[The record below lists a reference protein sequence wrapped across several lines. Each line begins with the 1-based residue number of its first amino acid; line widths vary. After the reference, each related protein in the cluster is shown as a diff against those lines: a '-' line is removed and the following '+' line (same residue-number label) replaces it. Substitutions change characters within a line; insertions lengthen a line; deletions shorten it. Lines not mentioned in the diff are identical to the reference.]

1 MRLTMKYVCES
12 CVFSVKVSSY
22 ASQAS
27 HRCIVIMLLVA
38 FRMISAGRFL
48 PKLKKKKENVHSDRL
63 YAGFLGADF
72 FFSFLLL
79 FIHCDSCTINI
90 LRKRKNNDNSDKQ
103 PSLSI
108 KTITTELRRI
118 RADEKRSIQFN
129 SYVYELPI
137 NVEDSLFLIFLSF
150 DKPFNHRH
158 TASVQFYP
166 TTTTWSPLRIYTP
179 TIVRSPLILWL

>member
-48 PKLKKKKENVHSDRL
+48 PKLKKKKTFTATDCMQVFSAL
-63 YAGFLGADF
+63 I

-79 FIHCDSCTINI
+79 FIYCDSCTINI
-90 LRKRKNNDNSDKQ
+90 LRKKNNDNSDKQ

-137 NVEDSLFLIFLSF
+137 NIEDSLFLIFLSF

-179 TIVRSPLILWL
+179 TIVRSPLIL

>member
-1 MRLTMKYVCES
+1 M
-12 CVFSVKVSSY
+12 CVNRASSVSR
-22 ASQAS
+22 S
-27 HRCIVIMLLVA
+27 HRMHHRHHIVALLLCCLLH
-38 FRMISAGRFL
+38 SAWFL
-48 PKLKKKKENVHSDRL
+48 PAASYQSWKKKKTFTATDCMQVFSAL
-63 YAGFLGADF
+63 I

-79 FIHCDSCTINI
+79 FIYCDSCTINI
-90 LRKRKNNDNSDKQ
+90 LRKKNNDNSDKQ

-137 NVEDSLFLIFLSF
+137 NVEDSLFWIFLSF

>member
-1 MRLTMKYVCES
+1 MRLQCQGLIVCITGITS
-12 CVFSVKVSSY
+12 LHCYYAACCIPHDFCRPLLTKVE
-22 ASQAS
+22 
-27 HRCIVIMLLVA
+27 
-38 FRMISAGRFL
+38 
-48 PKLKKKKENVHSDRL
+48 KKENVHSDRL

-179 TIVRSPLILWL
+179 TIVRSPLIL